1 MRQSHV
7 TRDLKNE
14 EHLAIRRAEKNS
26 VTERPPGAHDCKW
39 SVNYSVWGK
48 RNACDHI
55 LEI

>member
-14 EHLAIRRAEKNS
+14 EHLAIRRTEKNS

>member
-7 TRDLKNE
+7 TWDLKNE
-14 EHLAIRRAEKNS
+14 EHLAIRAEKNS
-26 VTERPPGAHDCKW
+26 VTERPPGAHDCKL
-39 SVNYSVWGK
+39 SVNYRGWGK